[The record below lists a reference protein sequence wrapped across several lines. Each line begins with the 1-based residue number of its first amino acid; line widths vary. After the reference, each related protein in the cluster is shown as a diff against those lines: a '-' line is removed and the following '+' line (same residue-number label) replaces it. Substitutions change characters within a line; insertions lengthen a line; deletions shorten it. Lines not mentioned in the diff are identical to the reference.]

1 MGDIETGVRRDLRK
15 LAITEPATALEFMA
29 IMLAQLLDK
38 GVDAKEAIGLSRE
51 LRLTL
56 EAVAEQPTP
65 TRDVTEEIAGR
76 CREDL
81 P

>member
-1 MGDIETGVRRDLRK
+1 MGDIESGVRRDLRK
-15 LAITEPATALEFMA
+15 LDITEPVTALEFMA
-29 IMLAQLLDK
+29 IMLAQLLDH
-38 GVDAKEAIGLSRE
+38 GVDAREAIGLSRE

-65 TRDVTEEIAGR
+65 TRDITEEIADR

>member
-1 MGDIETGVRRDLRK
+1 
-15 LAITEPATALEFMA
+15 MA